1 LLVSRFSESA
11 SAGAFAKTVVKAQS
25 AMMIA
30 IIARTVDSKLRHEVA
45 DLRFWSVVVID
56 CLLGNRD
63 GDPWRYG

>member
-1 LLVSRFSESA
+1 V
-11 SAGAFAKTVVKAQS
+11 FAKTVVKAQS

-56 CLLGNRD
+56 CLLGN
-63 GDPWRYG
+63 